1 MAKQPDGCLSS
12 SVSDLKLG
20 VSLAKDSS
28 IQGVDSAA
36 GLKGGGHAR
45 MSQEQFCFVV
55 DPLTRKDKVEF
66 IRIMFFLNKKK
77 LKQTMYTYHLYHLVM
92 LLVKKNKK
100 RKPLLFLRLEID
112 FGSNGLKFLTKLTHL
127 IYYR

>member
-1 MAKQPDGCLSS
+1 M
-12 SVSDLKLG
+12 
-20 VSLAKDSS
+20 AKDSS

-55 DPLTRKDKVEF
+55 DRLTRKDKVEF

-77 LKQTMYTYHLYHLVM
+77 LKQIMYTYHLYQLVM

-100 RKPLLFLRLEID
+100 KKTPPLLGAR
-112 FGSNGLKFLTKLTHL
+112 N
-127 IYYR
+127 